1 VPRENSDTSIA
12 HYLAALRAGDPA
24 AESALWA
31 LVYDE
36 LRRVAHQILR
46 REQKQ
51 RDVQTTALVH
61 EAYLRLFKDGRI
73 EASHRRHF
81 FALVARVMR
90 RILVDGARARQA
102 EKRGGEDPASSLSE
116 LGDVA
121 APDTS
126 GILELDLALHDLA
139 RVDERKAAIV
149 ELHYFGGYE
158 FAEIGQLMSCSEKTV
173 RRQWLLAK
181 AWLFNALNP
190 SGQG

>member
-1 VPRENSDTSIA
+1 
-12 HYLAALRAGDPA
+12 
-24 AESALWA
+24 

-46 REQKQ
+46 REPKQ
-51 RDVQTTALVH
+51 RRVQTTALVH

-81 FALVARVMR
+81 FALVARAMR

-126 GILELDLALHDLA
+126 GILELDLALHNLA

-149 ELHYFGGYE
+149 ELHYFGGYG

-173 RRQWLLAK
+173 QRQWQLAK